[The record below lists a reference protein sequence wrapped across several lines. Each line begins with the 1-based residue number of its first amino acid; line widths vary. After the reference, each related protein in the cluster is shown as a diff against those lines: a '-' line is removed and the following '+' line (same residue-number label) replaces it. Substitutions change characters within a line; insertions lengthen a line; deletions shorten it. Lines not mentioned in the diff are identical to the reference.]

1 MSLITIWA
9 VIRWLHLLSI
19 ITWFGGMVFILL
31 VVIPLVRSM
40 PGLTQLDRTLLLLQ
54 VGRRYY
60 PIAWFALTVTAITGY
75 YNAERRHVAWLKL
88 NETIYG
94 RQLHMKLEYAG
105 IVVVLMLV
113 HAYWVNRRLA
123 RIADQQRAEGVAD
136 PERER
141 QRRTWERVSLGV
153 LILNIVLSMVVV
165 LLAASLVA

>member
-31 VVIPLVRSM
+31 VLIPFVRSM
-40 PGLTQLDRTLLLLQ
+40 PGLTRLDRTLLLLQ
-54 VGRRYY
+54 FGRRYQS
-60 PIAWFALTVTAITGY
+60 IAWLALTVTAVTGY
-75 YNAERRHVAWLKL
+75 YNADRRRVVWSELT
-88 NETIYG
+88 ETIYG

-105 IVVVLMLV
+105 VVVILMLV

-123 RIADQQRAEGVAD
+123 RAAEAQREAGAD
-136 PERER
+136 PDLER
-141 QRRTWERVSLGV
+141 QRRKWERVSLGFLV
-153 LILNIVLSMVVV
+153 VNIALSMVVV